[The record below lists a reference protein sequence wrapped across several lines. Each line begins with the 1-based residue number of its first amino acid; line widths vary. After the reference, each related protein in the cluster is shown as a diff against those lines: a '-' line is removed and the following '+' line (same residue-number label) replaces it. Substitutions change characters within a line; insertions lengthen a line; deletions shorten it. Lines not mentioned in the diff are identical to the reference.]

1 MDAAPLVGSAGS
13 YGLVRDLIQEGLL
26 SDIEVNMWLAS
37 LAFQTKPTL
46 EMITIVSVSL
56 SSSTSMARYITLL
69 FQTAHSR
76 RESRPIEGFAVHL
89 GHDTRLLQ
97 TERGRLRE

>member
-56 SSSTSMARYITLL
+56 SSST
-69 FQTAHSR
+69 
-76 RESRPIEGFAVHL
+76 
-89 GHDTRLLQ
+89 
-97 TERGRLRE
+97 